1 MLKFPNLTY
10 LPIPINSVDEL
21 KPPHISIIVIPSFK
35 YEKRLSYI
43 LEKNLFI
50 PKAITGV
57 VGVVFYAAFL
67 P

>member
-1 MLKFPNLTY
+1 MLKFPTLTY
-10 LPIPINSVDEL
+10 LPIPIDEL
-21 KPPHISIIVIPSFK
+21 KPPHISIIVIPSVK

-50 PKAITGV
+50 PKVITGV
-57 VGVVFYAAFL
+57 VGVVFYTAFL